1 MSEHNYWTRTAGR
14 RLSRRGMLRGTA
26 VAGLGLAGAA
36 LIGCGDDD
44 DDEPTAAVA
53 PAAPAATSAA
63 APAAA
68 ATEAAAVAAGAPVS
82 GGTYFNTDVPSFG
95 YQHVDPAAAIWTAG
109 FTGPSHSQL
118 VLQDTQSDD
127 QADWKVL
134 PEAVTSWETPDE
146 TTYVFHLAENLMFH
160 NLQPAFGRQA
170 TSEDV
175 KFSLDRI
182 STKEPQFFRQHE
194 FADMTVETPDDFT
207 MVLKFPQPQ
216 APFWN
221 RITTYGTVI
230 MPREMAD
237 TEGVLLTGG
246 DPFSGTGPFIHDEW
260 EIGEK
265 YRVVKNPD
273 YFKPGLPYLDAV
285 DGVTLTNRDTQW
297 VQFIAKNVDVLRR
310 ITTRDYVVAARE
322 TEGATLQTRVKM
334 NSMWVVFHTEHPPYG
349 DQRVRYAMSLATPR
363 QEIIDVGHRGEEF
376 GMMLGPGGLNPWVHG
391 EVATYSYEE
400 LKTRP
405 GYHATSIDVKED
417 RAEARKL
424 LEAAGVTELSGTLG
438 YTNQVSAWPSANTV
452 AVLMQ
457 DAYRTVGLDYKLE
470 GFPYSDTLVNL
481 ANQDFDV
488 YWTAQHANGVD
499 YNEYLE
505 FYFSVEG
512 ARNYGQWRNAT
523 FNEMMAKQNLQTD
536 SQERAETV
544 REIVE
549 LLEFEVPRAAT
560 DVYRNAD
567 VWWNRLHNYYMAMD
581 GSVVPW
587 DSMWKDA

>member
-53 PAAPAATSAA
+53 PASTSAA

-68 ATEAAAVAAGAPVS
+68 ATEAAAVAAGAPS
-82 GGTYFNTDVPSFG
+82 TGGTFLNTSVPSFG
-95 YQHVDPAAAIWTAG
+95 YQHVDPAAAIWTAA
-109 FTGPSHSQL
+109 FTGPTHTQL
-118 VLQDTQSDD
+118 VIQNTESHD

-265 YRVVKNPD
+265 FRVVKNPD
-273 YFKPGLPYLDAV
+273 YFKPGLPYLD
-285 DGVTLTNRDTQW
+285 DINGLTLANRDTAW
-297 VQFIAKNVDVLRR
+297 VQFLAKNVDYITLRS
-310 ITTRDYVVAARE
+310 RDYVELAQE
-322 TEGATLQTRVKM
+322 TEGAVTENRVQTATQ
-334 NSMWVVFHTEHPPYG
+334 WVVFHTEHPPYG

-363 QEIIDVGHRGEEF
+363 QEIIDVAHRGEDF
-376 GMMLGPGGLNPWVHG
+376 GVMVGPGGLNPWVHG

-400 LKTRP
+400 LKKRP
-405 GYHATSIDVKED
+405 GYRGTSIEVNED

-424 LEAAGVTELSGTLG
+424 LEAAGVTELDATFK
-438 YTNQVSAWPSANTV
+438 YCNQVSGWPYANTLG
-452 AVLMQ
+452 VLLQ
-457 DAYRTVGLDYKLE
+457 DAYRTVGLNYNLDGY
-470 GFPYSDTLVNL
+470 GYSDVLVEL
-481 ANQDFDV
+481 ASQDFDAF
-488 YWTAQHANGVD
+488 WTPQYANGVD
-499 YNEYLE
+499 FNEYLE

-523 FNEMMAKQNLQTD
+523 FNELMAKQNLQTD

-544 REIVE
+544 REVVE
-549 LLEFEVPRAAT
+549 LLEAEVPRAPT
-560 DVYRNAD
+560 NIVRSVS
-567 VWWNRLHNYYMAMD
+567 VWWERLHNYYIAQS
-581 GSVVPW
+581 GSVPPN
-587 DSMWKDA
+587 DSIWKDA

>member
-1 MSEHNYWTRTAGR
+1 M
-14 RLSRRGMLRGTA
+14 
-26 VAGLGLAGAA
+26 AGLGLAGAA

-44 DDEPTAAVA
+44 EAAA
-53 PAAPAATSAA
+53 PAAPAAKAAPAATTKAA
-63 APAAA
+63 APAAK
-68 ATEAAAVAAGAPVS
+68 ATEAAVAAGAPVS
-82 GGTYFNTDVPSFG
+82 GGTFMTTDVPSFG
-95 YQHVDPAAAIWTAG
+95 YQHVDPAAAIWTAR
-109 FTGPSHSQL
+109 FTGPTHSQL
-118 VLQDTQSDD
+118 VLQDTSSDD
-127 QADWKVL
+127 QADWKVN
-134 PEAVTSWETPDE
+134 PEAITSWETPDD

-160 NLQPAFGRQA
+160 NIQPAFGRQA

-194 FADMTVETPDDFT
+194 FADMTVETPDDYT
-207 MVLKFPQPQ
+207 VVLKFAKPQ

-221 RITTYGTVI
+221 RITTYGTCI
-230 MPREMAD
+230 LPTEMAE
-237 TEGVLLTGG
+237 TEGTLLTGG
-246 DPFSGTGPFIHDEW
+246 DPFSGTGPFIHDIW
-260 EIGEK
+260 EIGEQF
-265 YRVVKNPD
+265 RVVKNPD
-273 YFKPGLPYLDAV
+273 YFKPGLPYLDAI

-297 VQFIAKNVDVLRR
+297 VQFVAKNVDTLRR

-322 TEGATLQTRVKM
+322 TEGATVHTRVKM
-334 NSMWVVFHTEHPPYG
+334 NSMWIVFHTEHPPFG

-363 QEIIDVGHRGEEF
+363 QEIVDVGHRGEDF
-376 GMMLGPGGLNPWVHG
+376 GLMLGPGGLNPWVHG
-391 EVATYSYEE
+391 EVATYSYDE

-405 GYHATSIDVKED
+405 GYRAKSVDVKAD

-424 LEAAGVTELSGTLG
+424 LEAAGVTDYEGTLG
-438 YTNQVSAWPSANTV
+438 YTNQLSGWPSANTV

-457 DAYRTVGLDYKLE
+457 DAFRTIGMNNKLDGY
-470 GFPYSDTLVNL
+470 PYSDTLVNL
-481 ANQDFDV
+481 ANQDFDT

-523 FNEMMAKQNLQTD
+523 FNELMAKQNLETD

-549 LLEFEVPRAAT
+549 LLELECPRAPT
-560 DVYRNAD
+560 DVYRNSD
-567 VWWNRLHNYYMAMD
+567 VWWNYLHNHYMAMD

-587 DSMWKDA
+587 DSIWKDA